1 VIVSNGPFA
10 IRAVKDAAG
19 TIPIVMSVIDDPVG
33 LGFAQSLAHPGGNFT
48 GLSNLAEGLVSKRLE
63 MLLEVAETPAASRCC
78 TIPGSQQMNRST
90 GRMADMQAGALVQKI
105 RLSVVRAGTEPFA
118 TKGQCSDHPR
128 RSLLPGP
135 TGTDRCTGSALCA
148 SHGV

>member
-63 MLLEVAETPAASRCC
+63 MLLEVAPDPGCDAVLHDPGEPADEPLYWQDGRYAGRC
-78 TIPGSQQMNRST
+78 PRPE
-90 GRMADMQAGALVQKI
+90 DPLV
-105 RLSVVRAGTEPFA
+105 
-118 TKGQCSDHPR
+118 R
-128 RSLLPGP
+128 RSC
-135 TGTDRCTGSALCA
+135 R
-148 SHGV
+148 H